1 MSFCLR
7 VFQTD
12 VVVISVTKD
21 LQLDKG
27 PLSKALLG
35 KAGPMLQMGLK
46 EESLGRTAEEGS
58 VFKTKGYNLGCSV
71 VLHAVVPAWSQK
83 QTSLKV

>member
-1 MSFCLR
+1 LR

-27 PLSKALLG
+27 PLSKALLS
-35 KAGPMLQMGLK
+35 KAGPMLQTGLN
-46 EESLGRTAEEGS
+46 EEGLGRTLEEGS
-58 VFKTKGYNLGCSV
+58 VLKTKGYNLGCSV
-71 VLHAVVPAWSQK
+71 VLHAVVPAWSQNL
-83 QTSLKV
+83 TSQKV

>member
-1 MSFCLR
+1 MR

-12 VVVISVTKD
+12 IIVISVAKD

-27 PLSKALLG
+27 PLAKALLS
-35 KAGPMLQMGLK
+35 KAGPMLQMELK
-46 EESLGRTAEEGS
+46 EESLGRTRQEGS

-71 VLHAVVPAWSQK
+71 VLHAVVPAWSQRHA
-83 QTSLKV
+83 SGKV